1 MRSNAVAFALIL
13 AVSFAVFGA
22 NLGIIEGTVLGDGDS
37 PVAGAK
43 VQLLT
48 RDGRPVDEHVTDA
61 AGHFEFEQVP
71 FGSYRIRAAGAAGL
85 VTEQEVRIASGDVV
99 VAPISLRPA
108 AEQQVVVQGRRA
120 LAPAPARVPS
130 SVATLDREQIEELP
144 RGGTQS
150 VNEILATQPGF
161 VYDSFGNLFA
171 RGNHANIQYQLDGV
185 PLPDSVSGLFGGF
198 LSPKLIDGME
208 VLTGGLGV
216 EYGERLAAVV
226 NLNSRRPPEEGEGQI
241 EMQAGSYAT
250 LNPSLLYGKQMG
262 AWSVLAGGSYRTT
275 DRALDPAVPDL
286 VQHAGGDEERA
297 FLKVEYGTSD
307 RTHVTLLGAYAHN
320 FYRIPIDTTVAPL
333 DPSLPNGGRNP
344 DQYGNDPPPFFPAD
358 TNQTENEH
366 DGFALLSIRHDFDPR
381 TSLRVALSYRHS
393 YGFLFGDAQHSLGPS
408 QDPCST
414 DDAGNT
420 TCATASDVTRTADH
434 LVGYAEQLWRVGE
447 DHVVKLG
454 GQVDQLFA
462 TTDYTAYTR
471 SDALQGPDP
480 ALTVRGSDTSHATTG
495 GAYLEDRATFGRV
508 VVTGGVR
515 FDFQRVA
522 FVGNPETAFDVG
534 FGPRLG
540 IAYSI
545 SNDTV
550 VHAFAGLL
558 WQPPPVL
565 DSPAAARIL
574 GLVPPGT
581 AVTYDLKP
589 EKDRYAEVG
598 IESRVLPELTLKLTG
613 WGKLSDD
620 QLDDVGVGSTNL
632 ISPYN
637 FREGRAGGIEAS
649 AILVLGRRF
658 QAFANGTLQKAM
670 GRGIESAQ
678 YLFGPD
684 DLANDGWQ
692 FLDHDQR
699 WKASAGATFKESGWR
714 LSSLFEYGS
723 GLRTGPANDQHVP
736 AHVRVDLGAGYEFR
750 GLPMRPALAVD
761 LVNLFDARYAYR
773 INNGFNGSHWAPGR
787 SIFARVSATF

>member
-1 MRSNAVAFALIL
+1 MRSIVTFAVVLSL
-13 AVSFAVFGA
+13 SFAAYAA

-37 PVAGAK
+37 PAAGAK

-48 RDGRPVDEHVTDA
+48 REGRPLDEHVADP

-71 FGSYRIRAAGAAGL
+71 FGTYRIRATGSGGIFA
-85 VTEQEVRIASGDVV
+85 EQDVRVASGDVV
-99 VAPISLRPA
+99 LASLSLRPA
-108 AEQQVVVQGRRA
+108 AEQQVVVRGRRP
-120 LAPAPARVPS
+120 LAPAPAKVPS
-130 SVATLDREQIEELP
+130 SVYSLDREQIHELP
-144 RGGTQS
+144 RGDSQS

-161 VYDSFGNLFA
+161 VYDAFGNLFA

-216 EYGERLAAVV
+216 EYGERLSAVV
-226 NLNSRRPPEEGEGQI
+226 NLNSRRPPDEGEGEI
-241 EMQAGSYAT
+241 ELQAGSHAT
-250 LNPSLLYGKQMG
+250 LSPSLLYGKRMG
-262 AWSVLAGGSYRTT
+262 SWSVLAGGSYRTT

-297 FLKVEYGTSD
+297 FLKVEYDASN

-320 FYRIPIDTTVAPL
+320 FYRIPIDTTVGPL
-333 DPSLPNGGRNP
+333 DPSLPNGGRTL
-344 DQYGNDPPPFFPAD
+344 DQYGNGPAPFFPSGTD
-358 TNQTENEH
+358 QTENER
-366 DGFALLSIRHDFDPR
+366 DGFALLSVRHDFDPR
-381 TSLRVALSYRHS
+381 ASLRVALSYRHS
-393 YGFLFGDAQHSLGPS
+393 YGFLFGDALRSLGPT

-414 DDAGNT
+414 DAAGST
-420 TCATASDVTRTADH
+420 TCATASDVARTADH

-447 DHVVKLG
+447 DHVVKVG

-462 TTDYTAYTR
+462 TSDYTAYTR

-480 ALTVRGSDTSHATTG
+480 ALTVRGTDASHATTG
-495 GAYLEDRATFGRV
+495 GVYLEDRATFGPL

-515 FDFQRVA
+515 LDFQRVS

-540 IAYSI
+540 IAYSV
-545 SNDTV
+545 SSDTV

-565 DSPAAARIL
+565 DAPAAARIL

-581 AVTYDLKP
+581 AIGYDLKP

-598 IESRVLPELTLKLTG
+598 IESRVIPELTLKLIG
-613 WGKLSDD
+613 WGKLTDH

-637 FREGRAGGIEAS
+637 FRDGRAGGIEAS

-670 GRGIESAQ
+670 GRLIESAQ
-678 YLFGPD
+678 YLFGPE

-723 GLRTGPANDQHVP
+723 GLRTGPGNNQHVP
-736 AHVRVDLGAGYEFR
+736 GHVRVDLGAGYEFR
-750 GLPMRPALAVD
+750 GLPTRPAVAVD

-787 SIFARVSATF
+787 SIFARVSASF

>member
-1 MRSNAVAFALIL
+1 M
-13 AVSFAVFGA
+13 
-22 NLGIIEGTVLGDGDS
+22 
-37 PVAGAK
+37 
-43 VQLLT
+43 
-48 RDGRPVDEHVTDA
+48 
-61 AGHFEFEQVP
+61 
-71 FGSYRIRAAGAAGL
+71 
-85 VTEQEVRIASGDVV
+85 
-99 VAPISLRPA
+99 
-108 AEQQVVVQGRRA
+108 
-120 LAPAPARVPS
+120 
-130 SVATLDREQIEELP
+130 
-144 RGGTQS
+144 
-150 VNEILATQPGF
+150 
-161 VYDSFGNLFA
+161 
-171 RGNHANIQYQLDGV
+171 
-185 PLPDSVSGLFGGF
+185 
-198 LSPKLIDGME
+198 
-208 VLTGGLGV
+208 
-216 EYGERLAAVV
+216 
-226 NLNSRRPPEEGEGQI
+226 
-241 EMQAGSYAT
+241 
-250 LNPSLLYGKQMG
+250 
-262 AWSVLAGGSYRTT
+262 
-275 DRALDPAVPDL
+275 
-286 VQHAGGDEERA
+286 
-297 FLKVEYGTSD
+297 
-307 RTHVTLLGAYAHN
+307 
-320 FYRIPIDTTVAPL
+320 
-333 DPSLPNGGRNP
+333 
-344 DQYGNDPPPFFPAD
+344 
-358 TNQTENEH
+358 
-366 DGFALLSIRHDFDPR
+366 
-381 TSLRVALSYRHS
+381 
-393 YGFLFGDAQHSLGPS
+393 
-408 QDPCST
+408 
-414 DDAGNT
+414 
-420 TCATASDVTRTADH
+420 
-434 LVGYAEQLWRVGE
+434 
-447 DHVVKLG
+447 KLG

-678 YLFGPD
+678 YLFGPA